1 MYYCVSYCYC
11 SDCIIVITSLHKPA
25 YSFMWEEP
33 ELKYTG
39 APIAEN
45 QAHLALEPLLPDAM
59 GSELSSYDVRL
70 LTTLQQPPAFSIS
83 CMLDYF
89 LKLFIKFYYNYFQ
102 GALQIGSITRMF
114 EGIDL
119 SNQILTAYLQVI
131 SLTINLK

>member
-1 MYYCVSYCYC
+1 MCIIVFHTVIG

-39 APIAEN
+39 APIAEY

-70 LTTLQQPPAFSIS
+70 LTTQAAAAVISSIYS
-83 CMLDYF
+83 HFLLCMLVHF
-89 LKLFIKFYYNYFQ
+89 AVL
-102 GALQIGSITRMF
+102 
-114 EGIDL
+114 
-119 SNQILTAYLQVI
+119 
-131 SLTINLK
+131 